1 MTQDMN
7 LLQLT
12 VEQRAQAMA
21 VFGECAD
28 LREFGCRM
36 LEAVMNAVMDAD
48 AQDACGAAR
57 GERSEARENSRN
69 GYRPRTLRTAAG
81 DLELA
86 IPKLRRGTYYPEGI
100 LGRCTRVEASVV
112 ALVREMYV
120 AGVSTR
126 KAGRVAEGLGVSS
139 LSSSEVSRL
148 CSELD
153 ESAAA
158 FRSRPIEGDSPYVWL
173 DATYMKCQVDGR
185 YVSQALVTAIGLD
198 ADGRK
203 RFLGAECV
211 DAESRE
217 SWRGFLEGLRARGLS
232 GVRLVVSDAHAG
244 LVAAVREVFC
254 GCSWQRCVT
263 HLQRDLQVRVRT
275 RAGKAACAELVR
287 LATTQADAALARAVW
302 DEAQPYVAALSR
314 AAGEAFGEA
323 REDALAYMAF
333 PREHWPKIRTNNQQ
347 ERANR
352 EIKRR
357 YRSVQSFPSRA
368 SMMRL
373 TCAVLMGEEGRWQAQ
388 RLLSPSSLA
397 KAAPSAAEPPS
408 DERLEAAR
416 LYAAEAVREVVDRR
430 GLRK

>member
-1 MTQDMN
+1 MAQDMN

-100 LGRCTRVEASVV
+100 LGRYTRVEASVV

-217 SWRGFLEGLRARGLS
+217 PWGGVPRGAQGPRALGRAARRLRRPRGPRRRRARGLLRVLLAE
-232 GVRLVVSDAHAG
+232 VRHAP
-244 LVAAVREVFC
+244 AARP
-254 GCSWQRCVT
+254 
-263 HLQRDLQVRVRT
+263 
-275 RAGKAACAELVR
+275 AG
-287 LATTQADAALARAVW
+287 ARAH
-302 DEAQPYVAALSR
+302 Q
-314 AAGEAFGEA
+314 
-323 REDALAYMAF
+323 
-333 PREHWPKIRTNNQQ
+333 
-347 ERANR
+347 
-352 EIKRR
+352 
-357 YRSVQSFPSRA
+357 
-368 SMMRL
+368 
-373 TCAVLMGEEGRWQAQ
+373 GRQ
-388 RLLSPSSLA
+388 
-397 KAAPSAAEPPS
+397 
-408 DERLEAAR
+408 
-416 LYAAEAVREVVDRR
+416 
-430 GLRK
+430 G

>member
-1 MTQDMN
+1 MAQDMN

-100 LGRCTRVEASVV
+100 LGRYTRVEASVV

-158 FRSRPIEGDSPYVWL
+158 FRPRPIEGDSPYVWL

-211 DAESRE
+211 DAEPGESR
-217 SWRGFLEGLRARGLS
+217 RGFLEGLRARGLS

-263 HLQRDLQVRVRT
+263 HLQRDLQGRVRT

-357 YRSVQSFPSRA
+357 YRSVQAFPSRA

>member
-1 MTQDMN
+1 MAQDMN

-100 LGRCTRVEASVV
+100 LGRYTRVEASVV

-126 KAGRVAEGLGVSS
+126 KVERVAEGLGVSS

-217 SWRGFLEGLRARGLS
+217 SWGGSSRGSGPAGSRACGSSSPTPTPASSPPCARSSAGAPGRGAS
-232 GVRLVVSDAHAG
+232 RT
-244 LVAAVREVFC
+244 
-254 GCSWQRCVT
+254 CSATCR
-263 HLQRDLQVRVRT
+263 
-275 RAGKAACAELVR
+275 GACAPGP
-287 LATTQADAALARAVW
+287 ARRPA
-302 DEAQPYVAALSR
+302 
-314 AAGEAFGEA
+314 
-323 REDALAYMAF
+323 
-333 PREHWPKIRTNNQQ
+333 
-347 ERANR
+347 
-352 EIKRR
+352 
-357 YRSVQSFPSRA
+357 
-368 SMMRL
+368 
-373 TCAVLMGEEGRWQAQ
+373 
-388 RLLSPSSLA
+388 PSS
-397 KAAPSAAEPPS
+397 
-408 DERLEAAR
+408 
-416 LYAAEAVREVVDRR
+416 
-430 GLRK
+430 

>member
-1 MTQDMN
+1 MAQDMN

-100 LGRCTRVEASVV
+100 LGRYTRVEASMV

-126 KAGRVAEGLGVSS
+126 KVERVAEALGVSS

-185 YVSQALVTAIGLD
+185 YASQALVTAIGLG

-217 SWRGFLEGLRARGLS
+217 SWRAFLEGLRARGLS

-263 HLQRDLQVRVRT
+263 HLQRDLQGRVRT
-275 RAGKAACAELVR
+275 WAGKAACAVLVR
-287 LATTQADAALARAVW
+287 LATTQADATLARAVW
-302 DEAQPYVAALSR
+302 DEAQPWVAALSP

-323 REDALAYMAF
+323 REDALAFMAF
-333 PREHWPKIRTNNQQ
+333 PREHWAKIRTNNQQ

-408 DERLEAAR
+408 EERLEAAR

>member
-1 MTQDMN
+1 MAQDMN

-100 LGRCTRVEASVV
+100 LGRYTRVEASMV

-126 KAGRVAEGLGVSS
+126 KVERVAEALGVSS
-139 LSSSEVSRL
+139 LSSSEVSWL
-148 CSELD
+148 CSALD

-185 YVSQALVTAIGLD
+185 YASQALVTAIGLG

-217 SWRGFLEGLRARGLS
+217 SWRAFLEGLRARGLS

-263 HLQRDLQVRVRT
+263 HLQRDLQGRVRT

-287 LATTQADAALARAVW
+287 LATTQADATLARAVW
-302 DEAQPYVAALSR
+302 DEAQPWVAALSP

-323 REDALAYMAF
+323 REDALAFMAF
-333 PREHWPKIRTNNQQ
+333 PREHWAKIRTNNQQ

-408 DERLEAAR
+408 EERLEAAR

>member
-21 VFGECAD
+21 VFDECAD

-48 AQDACGAAR
+48 AQDTCGAAR

-100 LGRCTRVEASVV
+100 LGRYTRVEASMV

-126 KAGRVAEGLGVSS
+126 KVERVAEGLGVSS

-217 SWRGFLEGLRARGLS
+217 SWREFLEGLRARGLS

-263 HLQRDLQVRVRT
+263 HLQRDLQGRVRT
-275 RAGKAACAELVR
+275 RAGKAA
-287 LATTQADAALARAVW
+287 
-302 DEAQPYVAALSR
+302 
-314 AAGEAFGEA
+314 
-323 REDALAYMAF
+323 
-333 PREHWPKIRTNNQQ
+333 
-347 ERANR
+347 
-352 EIKRR
+352 
-357 YRSVQSFPSRA
+357 
-368 SMMRL
+368 
-373 TCAVLMGEEGRWQAQ
+373 CAVLMGEEGRWQAQ

-430 GLRK
+430 GAQTSGIISARHRRKPTGAQTSGFLSA

>member
-21 VFGECAD
+21 VFDECAD

-48 AQDACGAAR
+48 AQDTCGAAR

-100 LGRCTRVEASVV
+100 LGRYTRVEASMV
-112 ALVREMYV
+112 ALVSEMYV

-126 KAGRVAEGLGVSS
+126 KVERVAEGLGVSS

-158 FRSRPIEGDSPYVWL
+158 FRSRPIEGDSPYV
-173 DATYMKCQVDGR
+173 
-185 YVSQALVTAIGLD
+185 
-198 ADGRK
+198 
-203 RFLGAECV
+203 
-211 DAESRE
+211 
-217 SWRGFLEGLRARGLS
+217 
-232 GVRLVVSDAHAG
+232 
-244 LVAAVREVFC
+244 
-254 GCSWQRCVT
+254 
-263 HLQRDLQVRVRT
+263 
-275 RAGKAACAELVR
+275 
-287 LATTQADAALARAVW
+287 
-302 DEAQPYVAALSR
+302 AALSR
-314 AAGEAFGEA
+314 AAGWAFGEA

-373 TCAVLMGEEGRWQAQ
+373 TCAVLMGEEGRRQAQ

>member
-1 MTQDMN
+1 MTQEKN
-7 LLQLT
+7 VLQLT
-12 VEQRAQAMA
+12 VEQRAQVMA
-21 VFGECAD
+21 LFAECSD
-28 LREFGCRM
+28 LRELGCR
-36 LEAVMNAVMDAD
+36 LVEAAMNAAMDAE
-48 AQDACGAAR
+48 AQEMCGAAR
-57 GERSEARENSRN
+57 GERSGARENSRN
-69 GYRPRTLRTAAG
+69 GYRPRTLTTASG
-81 DLELA
+81 ELGLR
-86 IPKLRRGTYYPEGI
+86 IPKLRKGTYFPEGL
-100 LGRCTRVEASVV
+100 LGRYTRVEASMV
-112 ALVREMYV
+112 ALVREMFV

-126 KAGRVAEGLGVSS
+126 KVERVAEALGVAS

-153 ESAAA
+153 GAAEE
-158 FRSRPIEGDSPYVWL
+158 FRSRPIEGPSPYVWL
-173 DATYMKCQVDGR
+173 DATYMRCQVGGR

-217 SWRGFLEGLRARGLS
+217 SWRAFLEGLRARGLS

-263 HLQRDLQVRVRT
+263 HLQRDLRGHVRT

-287 LATTQADAALARAVW
+287 LACSQEDPALARAVW
-302 DEAQPYVAALSR
+302 EEAAPYVSSLSR
-314 AAGEAFGEA
+314 AAGEAFESA
-323 REDALAYMAF
+323 REDALAFMAF

-357 YRSVQSFPSRA
+357 YASVQAFPSRA

-373 TCAVLMGEEGRWQAQ
+373 TCAVLMGEEGRWQAA
-388 RLLSPSSLA
+388 RMFSPASLA
-397 KAAPSAAEPPS
+397 KAAPAPEGEPGE
-408 DERLEAAR
+408 ERLAAAR
-416 LYAAEAVREVVDRR
+416 LYAAEAVRAVVDRH
-430 GLRK
+430 GLEK

>member
-1 MTQDMN
+1 MAQEKN
-7 LLQLT
+7 VLQLT
-12 VEQRAQAMA
+12 LEQRAAVMAM
-21 VFGECAD
+21 FGECPD

-36 LEAVMNAVMDAD
+36 LEAVMNAAMDAE
-48 AQDACGAAR
+48 AQELCGAAR
-57 GERSEARENSRN
+57 GERSESRANSRN
-69 GYRPRTLRTAAG
+69 GYRPRTLKTAAG
-81 DLELA
+81 DLDLA
-86 IPKLRRGTYYPEGI
+86 IPKLRRGTYFPEGI
-100 LGRCTRVEASVV
+100 LGRYTRVEASMV
-112 ALVREMYV
+112 ALVREAFV

-126 KAGRVAEGLGVSS
+126 KIERLAAALGVSS

-153 ESAAA
+153 AAAEA
-158 FRSRPIEGDSPYVWL
+158 FRSRPVEGASPYVWL
-173 DATYMKCQVDGR
+173 DATHMKCQVEGR

-217 SWRGFLEGLRARGLS
+217 SWKAFLEGLRARGLS

-263 HLQRDLQVRVRT
+263 HLQRDLQGHVRT

-287 LATTQADAALARAVW
+287 LACSQPDLARARAVW
-302 DEAQPYVAALSR
+302 EEAAPRVSALSA
-314 AAGEAFGEA
+314 AAGEAFEAA
-323 REDALAYMAF
+323 REDALAFMAF

-357 YRSVQSFPSRA
+357 YASVQAFPSRA

-373 TCAVLMGEEGRWQAQ
+373 TCAVLMGEEGRWQAA
-388 RLLSPSSLA
+388 RMFSPESLA
-397 KAAPSAAEPPS
+397 KAEPAGAEPPAP
-408 DERLEAAR
+408 ERLEALR

-430 GLRK
+430 GLEK

>member
-21 VFGECAD
+21 VFDECAD

-48 AQDACGAAR
+48 AQDTCGATR

-100 LGRCTRVEASVV
+100 LGRYTRVEASMV

-126 KAGRVAEGLGVSS
+126 KVERVAEGLGVSS

-153 ESAAA
+153 E
-158 FRSRPIEGDSPYVWL
+158 
-173 DATYMKCQVDGR
+173 
-185 YVSQALVTAIGLD
+185 
-198 ADGRK
+198 
-203 RFLGAECV
+203 
-211 DAESRE
+211 
-217 SWRGFLEGLRARGLS
+217 
-232 GVRLVVSDAHAG
+232 
-244 LVAAVREVFC
+244 
-254 GCSWQRCVT
+254 
-263 HLQRDLQVRVRT
+263 
-275 RAGKAACAELVR
+275 
-287 LATTQADAALARAVW
+287 
-302 DEAQPYVAALSR
+302 
-314 AAGEAFGEA
+314 
-323 REDALAYMAF
+323 
-333 PREHWPKIRTNNQQ
+333 
-347 ERANR
+347 
-352 EIKRR
+352 
-357 YRSVQSFPSRA
+357 
-368 SMMRL
+368 
-373 TCAVLMGEEGRWQAQ
+373 
-388 RLLSPSSLA
+388 
-397 KAAPSAAEPPS
+397 SAAEPPS

-430 GLRK
+430 GGQTSGIISARHRRKPTGAQTSGFLSA

>member
-1 MTQDMN
+1 M
-7 LLQLT
+7 
-12 VEQRAQAMA
+12 R
-21 VFGECAD
+21 
-28 LREFGCRM
+28 
-36 LEAVMNAVMDAD
+36 
-48 AQDACGAAR
+48 
-57 GERSEARENSRN
+57 
-69 GYRPRTLRTAAG
+69 
-81 DLELA
+81 
-86 IPKLRRGTYYPEGI
+86 
-100 LGRCTRVEASVV
+100 
-112 ALVREMYV
+112 
-120 AGVSTR
+120 
-126 KAGRVAEGLGVSS
+126 
-139 LSSSEVSRL
+139 
-148 CSELD
+148 
-153 ESAAA
+153 
-158 FRSRPIEGDSPYVWL
+158 
-173 DATYMKCQVDGR
+173 
-185 YVSQALVTAIGLD
+185 
-198 ADGRK
+198 
-203 RFLGAECV
+203 
-211 DAESRE
+211 
-217 SWRGFLEGLRARGLS
+217 
-232 GVRLVVSDAHAG
+232 

-263 HLQRDLQVRVRT
+263 HLQRDLQGRMRT

-314 AAGEAFGEA
+314 AAGWAFGEA

>member
-21 VFGECAD
+21 VFDECAD

-48 AQDACGAAR
+48 AQDTCGAAR

-86 IPKLRRGTYYPEGI
+86 IPMLRRGTYYPEGI
-100 LGRCTRVEASVV
+100 LGRYTRVEASMV

-126 KAGRVAEGLGVSS
+126 KVERVAEGLGVSS

-153 ESAAA
+153 E
-158 FRSRPIEGDSPYVWL
+158 
-173 DATYMKCQVDGR
+173 
-185 YVSQALVTAIGLD
+185 
-198 ADGRK
+198 
-203 RFLGAECV
+203 
-211 DAESRE
+211 
-217 SWRGFLEGLRARGLS
+217 
-232 GVRLVVSDAHAG
+232 
-244 LVAAVREVFC
+244 
-254 GCSWQRCVT
+254 
-263 HLQRDLQVRVRT
+263 
-275 RAGKAACAELVR
+275 
-287 LATTQADAALARAVW
+287 
-302 DEAQPYVAALSR
+302 
-314 AAGEAFGEA
+314 
-323 REDALAYMAF
+323 
-333 PREHWPKIRTNNQQ
+333 
-347 ERANR
+347 
-352 EIKRR
+352 
-357 YRSVQSFPSRA
+357 
-368 SMMRL
+368 
-373 TCAVLMGEEGRWQAQ
+373 
-388 RLLSPSSLA
+388 
-397 KAAPSAAEPPS
+397 SAAEPPS

>member
-1 MTQDMN
+1 MAQDMN

-100 LGRCTRVEASVV
+100 LGRYTRVEASVV

-126 KAGRVAEGLGVSS
+126 KVERVAEGLGVSS

-173 DATYMKCQVDGR
+173 DATYMKCQVDG
-185 YVSQALVTAIGLD
+185 
-198 ADGRK
+198 
-203 RFLGAECV
+203 
-211 DAESRE
+211 SR
-217 SWRGFLEGLRARGLS
+217 A
-232 GVRLVVSDAHAG
+232 
-244 LVAAVREVFC
+244 C
-254 GCSWQRCVT
+254 GSSSPT
-263 HLQRDLQVRVRT
+263 PT
-275 RAGKAACAELVR
+275 RASSPPCARSSAGAPGRGASRTCSATCRGACAPGP
-287 LATTQADAALARAVW
+287 ARRPA
-302 DEAQPYVAALSR
+302 
-314 AAGEAFGEA
+314 
-323 REDALAYMAF
+323 
-333 PREHWPKIRTNNQQ
+333 
-347 ERANR
+347 
-352 EIKRR
+352 
-357 YRSVQSFPSRA
+357 
-368 SMMRL
+368 
-373 TCAVLMGEEGRWQAQ
+373 
-388 RLLSPSSLA
+388 PSS
-397 KAAPSAAEPPS
+397 
-408 DERLEAAR
+408 
-416 LYAAEAVREVVDRR
+416 
-430 GLRK
+430 

>member
-21 VFGECAD
+21 VFDECAD

-69 GYRPRTLRTAAG
+69 GYRQRTLRTAAG

-100 LGRCTRVEASVV
+100 LGRYTRVEASVV

-126 KAGRVAEGLGVSS
+126 KVERVAEGLGVSS

-217 SWRGFLEGLRARGLS
+217 SWRGFLEGLRARGRPHRARPRQQSRGTEARRRPQRRRQPAALRRRS
-232 GVRLVVSDAHAG
+232 RRSTPRLDPPGDEQQGLDPALGKPQRGRVQEKASHADPDHDRLGHRHRAGAGKKRDLLVKKVFDAKK
-244 LVAAVREVFC
+244 REV
-254 GCSWQRCVT
+254 
-263 HLQRDLQVRVRT
+263 
-275 RAGKAACAELVR
+275 
-287 LATTQADAALARAVW
+287 
-302 DEAQPYVAALSR
+302 
-314 AAGEAFGEA
+314 
-323 REDALAYMAF
+323 
-333 PREHWPKIRTNNQQ
+333 
-347 ERANR
+347 
-352 EIKRR
+352 
-357 YRSVQSFPSRA
+357 
-368 SMMRL
+368 
-373 TCAVLMGEEGRWQAQ
+373 EEGERRHGNVFSNYAHGLPALLPLLFARHSSQAKNA
-388 RLLSPSSLA
+388 A
-397 KAAPSAAEPPS
+397 KS
-408 DERLEAAR
+408 AR
-416 LYAAEAVREVVDRR
+416 L
-430 GLRK
+430 K

>member
-1 MTQDMN
+1 M
-7 LLQLT
+7 
-12 VEQRAQAMA
+12 R
-21 VFGECAD
+21 
-28 LREFGCRM
+28 
-36 LEAVMNAVMDAD
+36 
-48 AQDACGAAR
+48 
-57 GERSEARENSRN
+57 
-69 GYRPRTLRTAAG
+69 
-81 DLELA
+81 
-86 IPKLRRGTYYPEGI
+86 RRGVQGV
-100 LGRCTRVEASVV
+100 LG
-112 ALVREMYV
+112 
-120 AGVSTR
+120 
-126 KAGRVAEGLGVSS
+126 
-139 LSSSEVSRL
+139 
-148 CSELD
+148 
-153 ESAAA
+153 
-158 FRSRPIEGDSPYVWL
+158 
-173 DATYMKCQVDGR
+173 
-185 YVSQALVTAIGLD
+185 
-198 ADGRK
+198 
-203 RFLGAECV
+203 
-211 DAESRE
+211 
-217 SWRGFLEGLRARGLS
+217 GFLEGLRARGLS

-263 HLQRDLQVRVRT
+263 HLQRDLQGRVRT

>member
-21 VFGECAD
+21 VFDECAD

-48 AQDACGAAR
+48 AQDTCGAAR

-100 LGRCTRVEASVV
+100 LGRYTRVEASMV

-139 LSSSEVSRL
+139 LSSPEVSRL

-185 YVSQALVTAIGLD
+185 YVSQAL
-198 ADGRK
+198 
-203 RFLGAECV
+203 
-211 DAESRE
+211 
-217 SWRGFLEGLRARGLS
+217 
-232 GVRLVVSDAHAG
+232 
-244 LVAAVREVFC
+244 
-254 GCSWQRCVT
+254 
-263 HLQRDLQVRVRT
+263 
-275 RAGKAACAELVR
+275 
-287 LATTQADAALARAVW
+287 ARAVW

-314 AAGEAFGEA
+314 AAGWAFGEA

-333 PREHWPKIRTNNQQ
+333 PREHRPKIRTNNQQ

>member
-100 LGRCTRVEASVV
+100 LGRYTRVEASVV

-275 RAGKAACAELVR
+275 RDGKAACAELVR

-314 AAGEAFGEA
+314 AAGWAFGEA

>member
-12 VEQRAQAMA
+12 VKQRAQAMA
-21 VFGECAD
+21 VFDECAD

-48 AQDACGAAR
+48 AQDTCGAAR

-86 IPKLRRGTYYPEGI
+86 IPKLRRGTYYPEDI
-100 LGRCTRVEASVV
+100 LGRYTRVEASMV

-126 KAGRVAEGLGVSS
+126 KVERVAEGLGVSS

-217 SWRGFLEGLRARGLS
+217 SWRGFLEGLRARGRPHRARPRQQS
-232 GVRLVVSDAHAG
+232 RGTEAR
-244 LVAAVREVFC
+244 RRP
-254 GCSWQRCVT
+254 QRRR
-263 HLQRDLQVRVRT
+263 QP
-275 RAGKAACAELVR
+275 
-287 LATTQADAALARAVW
+287 AALRRRSRRSTPRLDPPATSSKGLIRRSENLSAGGYRRKPATLIPTTTDSAIATEPAPARSATFSSKRYST
-302 DEAQPYVAALSR
+302 PR
-314 AAGEAFGEA
+314 NA
-323 REDALAYMAF
+323 R
-333 PREHWPKIRTNNQQ
+333 
-347 ERANR
+347 
-352 EIKRR
+352 
-357 YRSVQSFPSRA
+357 
-368 SMMRL
+368 
-373 TCAVLMGEEGRWQAQ
+373 
-388 RLLSPSSLA
+388 
-397 KAAPSAAEPPS
+397 
-408 DERLEAAR
+408 
-416 LYAAEAVREVVDRR
+416 
-430 GLRK
+430 

>member
-1 MTQDMN
+1 MAQDMN

-100 LGRCTRVEASVV
+100 LGRYTRVEASVV

-158 FRSRPIEGDSPYVWL
+158 FRSRPIEGGSPYVWL

-198 ADGRK
+198 ADGGE

-211 DAESRE
+211 DAEPGE

-263 HLQRDLQVRVRT
+263 HLQRDLQGRVRT

>member
-21 VFGECAD
+21 VFDECAD

-48 AQDACGAAR
+48 AQDTCGAAR

-100 LGRCTRVEASVV
+100 LGRYTRVEASMV

-126 KAGRVAEGLGVSS
+126 KVERVAEGLGVSS

-173 DATYMKCQVDGR
+173 DATYMKWQVDGR

-217 SWRGFLEGLRARGLS
+217 SRRGFLEGLRARGLS

-263 HLQRDLQVRVRT
+263 HLQRDLQGRVRT

-314 AAGEAFGEA
+314 AAGWAFGEA

>member
-21 VFGECAD
+21 VFDECAD

-48 AQDACGAAR
+48 AQDTCGAAR

-100 LGRCTRVEASVV
+100 LGRYTRVEASMV
-112 ALVREMYV
+112 AL
-120 AGVSTR
+120 
-126 KAGRVAEGLGVSS
+126 
-139 LSSSEVSRL
+139 
-148 CSELD
+148 
-153 ESAAA
+153 
-158 FRSRPIEGDSPYVWL
+158 
-173 DATYMKCQVDGR
+173 
-185 YVSQALVTAIGLD
+185 
-198 ADGRK
+198 
-203 RFLGAECV
+203 
-211 DAESRE
+211 
-217 SWRGFLEGLRARGLS
+217 
-232 GVRLVVSDAHAG
+232 
-244 LVAAVREVFC
+244 VREVFC

-263 HLQRDLQVRVRT
+263 HLQRDLQGRVRT

-314 AAGEAFGEA
+314 AAGWAFGEA

-397 KAAPSAAEPPS
+397 KAALSAAEPPS